1 MVRSLLFHVFLG
13 VALLFPTI
21 TAFQQALLIKRQ
33 RQASPL
39 PIHALKVG
47 KGYTPKWKKKETLGG
62 GNLSEKDKG
71 LKGDVQVVFKT
82 GNETIR
88 TMALVGQ
95 PVSDVAAQAGQ
106 FIKYGCGKGECGTCE
121 SLCNGKWI
129 RPCVQT
135 IPGDLADGE
144 EYLIVVKETKARAK
158 SSGKFY
164 SFRSFIMGFYNNLIG
179 MVGFVKTRK
188 AAKKNWSERQEYE
201 DLIAQ
206 KVAEKKAARDAA
218 AKKE

>member
-1 MVRSLLFHVFLG
+1 MGQSLISCVFLG
-13 VALLFPTI
+13 FVLLFPAAA
-21 TAFQQALLIKRQ
+21 AFQQASFIKGQ
-33 RQASPL
+33 RQAALLPL
-39 PIHALKVG
+39 NAIKVG

-62 GNLSEKDKG
+62 GDLSEEEKG
-71 LKGDVQVVFKT
+71 LKGDVTVVFKT

-88 TMALVGQ
+88 TTAIVGQ
-95 PVSDVAAQAGQ
+95 PISDVASQAGQ

-129 RPCVQT
+129 RPCVET
-135 IPGDLADGE
+135 VPGNLADDE
-144 EYLIVVKETKARAK
+144 EYIIVVKETKSRAK

-201 DLIAQ
+201 DLIAK
-206 KVAEKKAARDAA
+206 KVAAKKAAREAA
-218 AKKE
+218 GKTE